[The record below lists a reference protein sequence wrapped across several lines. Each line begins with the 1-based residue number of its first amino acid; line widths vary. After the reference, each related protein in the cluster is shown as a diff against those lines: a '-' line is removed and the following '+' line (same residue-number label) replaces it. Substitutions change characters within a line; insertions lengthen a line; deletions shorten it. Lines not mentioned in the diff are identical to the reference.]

1 MSIYS
6 ICHLNKN
13 YIISTEGIK
22 TNELKVLHD
31 ISLEIKEGEMLGIIG
46 KSGCGKTTLLKT
58 LGGML
63 KPTSGKIFYQGK
75 DIYQYTNEAL
85 ADYRRLN
92 VGMIFQDY
100 KLINNISVRENI
112 MIPLILNHD
121 DIEYA
126 ISKSEEMARILM
138 VEDKMECYPYEL
150 SGGEKQRVAIGRA
163 LINNPNVI
171 LADEPTGNL
180 DPKTTEDVINL
191 LLKIKKKYNK
201 TVIIVTHDMEIGT
214 YCDRMIKIDQEL
226 QPKQIINAIFDSV
239 NYTEKFEQDIVESEK
254 MVVISSPDIRQDK
267 IDRFLL
273 LIKKRQ
279 EVGVKVTV
287 ITTDPEDITYGKSDV
302 CHELIRAMQ
311 LVGINVITRT
321 EVEECFAVIDD
332 EIVWHGGM
340 NLLGKADVW
349 DNLMRIR
356 NSQVATELLEI
367 ALGYSEEG
375 RKSE

>member
-180 DPKTTEDVINL
+180 DPKTTKDVINL
-191 LLKIKKKYNK
+191 LLKIK
-201 TVIIVTHDMEIGT
+201 E
-214 YCDRMIKIDQEL
+214 KI
-226 QPKQIINAIFDSV
+226 
-239 NYTEKFEQDIVESEK
+239 
-254 MVVISSPDIRQDK
+254 
-267 IDRFLL
+267 
-273 LIKKRQ
+273 
-279 EVGVKVTV
+279 
-287 ITTDPEDITYGKSDV
+287 
-302 CHELIRAMQ
+302 
-311 LVGINVITRT
+311 
-321 EVEECFAVIDD
+321 
-332 EIVWHGGM
+332 
-340 NLLGKADVW
+340 
-349 DNLMRIR
+349 
-356 NSQVATELLEI
+356 
-367 ALGYSEEG
+367 
-375 RKSE
+375 

>member
-22 TNELKVLHD
+22 TNELKVLQD

-180 DPKTTEDVINL
+180 DPKTTKDVINL

-214 YCDRMIKIDQEL
+214 YCDRMIKIDQG
-226 QPKQIINAIFDSV
+226 
-239 NYTEKFEQDIVESEK
+239 T
-254 MVVISSPDIRQDK
+254 VVI
-267 IDRFLL
+267 
-273 LIKKRQ
+273 
-279 EVGVKVTV
+279 
-287 ITTDPEDITYGKSDV
+287 
-302 CHELIRAMQ
+302 
-311 LVGINVITRT
+311 
-321 EVEECFAVIDD
+321 
-332 EIVWHGGM
+332 
-340 NLLGKADVW
+340 
-349 DNLMRIR
+349 
-356 NSQVATELLEI
+356 
-367 ALGYSEEG
+367 
-375 RKSE
+375 

>member
-6 ICHLNKN
+6 ICHLNKS

-214 YCDRMIKIDQEL
+214 YCDRMIKIDQG
-226 QPKQIINAIFDSV
+226 
-239 NYTEKFEQDIVESEK
+239 T
-254 MVVISSPDIRQDK
+254 VVI
-267 IDRFLL
+267 
-273 LIKKRQ
+273 
-279 EVGVKVTV
+279 
-287 ITTDPEDITYGKSDV
+287 
-302 CHELIRAMQ
+302 
-311 LVGINVITRT
+311 
-321 EVEECFAVIDD
+321 
-332 EIVWHGGM
+332 
-340 NLLGKADVW
+340 
-349 DNLMRIR
+349 
-356 NSQVATELLEI
+356 
-367 ALGYSEEG
+367 
-375 RKSE
+375 

>member
-180 DPKTTEDVINL
+180 DPKTTKDVINL

-214 YCDRMIKIDQEL
+214 YCDRMIKE
-226 QPKQIINAIFDSV
+226 
-239 NYTEKFEQDIVESEK
+239 
-254 MVVISSPDIRQDK
+254 
-267 IDRFLL
+267 LL
-273 LIKKRQ
+273 L
-279 EVGVKVTV
+279 
-287 ITTDPEDITYGKSDV
+287 
-302 CHELIRAMQ
+302 
-311 LVGINVITRT
+311 
-321 EVEECFAVIDD
+321 
-332 EIVWHGGM
+332 
-340 NLLGKADVW
+340 
-349 DNLMRIR
+349 
-356 NSQVATELLEI
+356 
-367 ALGYSEEG
+367 YSELYRNGETMK
-375 RKSE
+375 KSL

>member
-85 ADYRRLN
+85 AEYRRLN

-214 YCDRMIKIDQEL
+214 YCDRMIKIDQG
-226 QPKQIINAIFDSV
+226 
-239 NYTEKFEQDIVESEK
+239 T
-254 MVVISSPDIRQDK
+254 VVI
-267 IDRFLL
+267 
-273 LIKKRQ
+273 
-279 EVGVKVTV
+279 
-287 ITTDPEDITYGKSDV
+287 
-302 CHELIRAMQ
+302 
-311 LVGINVITRT
+311 
-321 EVEECFAVIDD
+321 
-332 EIVWHGGM
+332 
-340 NLLGKADVW
+340 
-349 DNLMRIR
+349 
-356 NSQVATELLEI
+356 
-367 ALGYSEEG
+367 
-375 RKSE
+375 

>member
-121 DIEYA
+121 DIVYA

-180 DPKTTEDVINL
+180 DPKTTKDVINL

-201 TVIIVTHDMEIGT
+201 TFIIVTHDMEIGT
-214 YCDRMIKIDQEL
+214 YCDRMIKIDQG
-226 QPKQIINAIFDSV
+226 
-239 NYTEKFEQDIVESEK
+239 T
-254 MVVISSPDIRQDK
+254 VVI
-267 IDRFLL
+267 
-273 LIKKRQ
+273 
-279 EVGVKVTV
+279 
-287 ITTDPEDITYGKSDV
+287 
-302 CHELIRAMQ
+302 
-311 LVGINVITRT
+311 
-321 EVEECFAVIDD
+321 
-332 EIVWHGGM
+332 
-340 NLLGKADVW
+340 
-349 DNLMRIR
+349 
-356 NSQVATELLEI
+356 
-367 ALGYSEEG
+367 
-375 RKSE
+375 

>member
-126 ISKSEEMARILM
+126 ISKSEEMARVLM

-180 DPKTTEDVINL
+180 DPKTTKDVINL

-214 YCDRMIKIDQEL
+214 YCDRMIKIDQG
-226 QPKQIINAIFDSV
+226 
-239 NYTEKFEQDIVESEK
+239 T
-254 MVVISSPDIRQDK
+254 VVI
-267 IDRFLL
+267 
-273 LIKKRQ
+273 
-279 EVGVKVTV
+279 
-287 ITTDPEDITYGKSDV
+287 
-302 CHELIRAMQ
+302 
-311 LVGINVITRT
+311 
-321 EVEECFAVIDD
+321 
-332 EIVWHGGM
+332 
-340 NLLGKADVW
+340 
-349 DNLMRIR
+349 
-356 NSQVATELLEI
+356 
-367 ALGYSEEG
+367 
-375 RKSE
+375 

>member
-85 ADYRRLN
+85 ADYRRVN

-214 YCDRMIKIDQEL
+214 YCDRMIKIDQG
-226 QPKQIINAIFDSV
+226 
-239 NYTEKFEQDIVESEK
+239 T
-254 MVVISSPDIRQDK
+254 VVI
-267 IDRFLL
+267 
-273 LIKKRQ
+273 
-279 EVGVKVTV
+279 
-287 ITTDPEDITYGKSDV
+287 
-302 CHELIRAMQ
+302 
-311 LVGINVITRT
+311 
-321 EVEECFAVIDD
+321 
-332 EIVWHGGM
+332 
-340 NLLGKADVW
+340 
-349 DNLMRIR
+349 
-356 NSQVATELLEI
+356 
-367 ALGYSEEG
+367 
-375 RKSE
+375 

>member
-13 YIISTEGIK
+13 YIISTEDIK

-85 ADYRRLN
+85 AEYRRLN

-214 YCDRMIKIDQEL
+214 YCDRMIKIDQG
-226 QPKQIINAIFDSV
+226 
-239 NYTEKFEQDIVESEK
+239 T
-254 MVVISSPDIRQDK
+254 VVI
-267 IDRFLL
+267 
-273 LIKKRQ
+273 
-279 EVGVKVTV
+279 
-287 ITTDPEDITYGKSDV
+287 
-302 CHELIRAMQ
+302 
-311 LVGINVITRT
+311 
-321 EVEECFAVIDD
+321 
-332 EIVWHGGM
+332 
-340 NLLGKADVW
+340 
-349 DNLMRIR
+349 
-356 NSQVATELLEI
+356 
-367 ALGYSEEG
+367 
-375 RKSE
+375 

>member
-201 TVIIVTHDMEIGT
+201 TVIIVTHDMKIGT
-214 YCDRMIKIDQEL
+214 YCDRMIKIDQG
-226 QPKQIINAIFDSV
+226 
-239 NYTEKFEQDIVESEK
+239 T
-254 MVVISSPDIRQDK
+254 VVI
-267 IDRFLL
+267 
-273 LIKKRQ
+273 
-279 EVGVKVTV
+279 
-287 ITTDPEDITYGKSDV
+287 
-302 CHELIRAMQ
+302 
-311 LVGINVITRT
+311 
-321 EVEECFAVIDD
+321 
-332 EIVWHGGM
+332 
-340 NLLGKADVW
+340 
-349 DNLMRIR
+349 
-356 NSQVATELLEI
+356 
-367 ALGYSEEG
+367 
-375 RKSE
+375 

>member
-180 DPKTTEDVINL
+180 DPKTTKDVINL

-214 YCDRMIKIDQEL
+214 HCDRMIKIDQG
-226 QPKQIINAIFDSV
+226 
-239 NYTEKFEQDIVESEK
+239 T
-254 MVVISSPDIRQDK
+254 VVI
-267 IDRFLL
+267 
-273 LIKKRQ
+273 
-279 EVGVKVTV
+279 
-287 ITTDPEDITYGKSDV
+287 
-302 CHELIRAMQ
+302 
-311 LVGINVITRT
+311 
-321 EVEECFAVIDD
+321 
-332 EIVWHGGM
+332 
-340 NLLGKADVW
+340 
-349 DNLMRIR
+349 
-356 NSQVATELLEI
+356 
-367 ALGYSEEG
+367 
-375 RKSE
+375 

>member
-126 ISKSEEMARILM
+126 INKSEEMARILM

-180 DPKTTEDVINL
+180 DPKTTKDVINL
-191 LLKIKKKYNK
+191 LLKIKKK
-201 TVIIVTHDMEIGT
+201 I
-214 YCDRMIKIDQEL
+214 
-226 QPKQIINAIFDSV
+226 
-239 NYTEKFEQDIVESEK
+239 
-254 MVVISSPDIRQDK
+254 
-267 IDRFLL
+267 
-273 LIKKRQ
+273 
-279 EVGVKVTV
+279 
-287 ITTDPEDITYGKSDV
+287 
-302 CHELIRAMQ
+302 
-311 LVGINVITRT
+311 
-321 EVEECFAVIDD
+321 
-332 EIVWHGGM
+332 
-340 NLLGKADVW
+340 
-349 DNLMRIR
+349 
-356 NSQVATELLEI
+356 
-367 ALGYSEEG
+367 
-375 RKSE
+375 

>member
-1 MSIYS
+1 MKTLEVSNL
-6 ICHLNKN
+6 CKT
-13 YIISTEGIK
+13 YIIK
-22 TNELKVLHD
+22 KRQNNVLRNVNLTIH
-31 ISLEIKEGEMLGIIG
+31 EGEMLGIIG

-214 YCDRMIKIDQEL
+214 YCDRMIKIDQG
-226 QPKQIINAIFDSV
+226 
-239 NYTEKFEQDIVESEK
+239 T
-254 MVVISSPDIRQDK
+254 VVI
-267 IDRFLL
+267 
-273 LIKKRQ
+273 
-279 EVGVKVTV
+279 
-287 ITTDPEDITYGKSDV
+287 
-302 CHELIRAMQ
+302 
-311 LVGINVITRT
+311 
-321 EVEECFAVIDD
+321 
-332 EIVWHGGM
+332 
-340 NLLGKADVW
+340 
-349 DNLMRIR
+349 
-356 NSQVATELLEI
+356 
-367 ALGYSEEG
+367 
-375 RKSE
+375 

>member
-214 YCDRMIKIDQEL
+214 YCDRMIKIDQR
-226 QPKQIINAIFDSV
+226 
-239 NYTEKFEQDIVESEK
+239 T
-254 MVVISSPDIRQDK
+254 VVI
-267 IDRFLL
+267 
-273 LIKKRQ
+273 
-279 EVGVKVTV
+279 
-287 ITTDPEDITYGKSDV
+287 
-302 CHELIRAMQ
+302 
-311 LVGINVITRT
+311 
-321 EVEECFAVIDD
+321 
-332 EIVWHGGM
+332 
-340 NLLGKADVW
+340 
-349 DNLMRIR
+349 
-356 NSQVATELLEI
+356 
-367 ALGYSEEG
+367 
-375 RKSE
+375 

>member
-126 ISKSEEMARILM
+126 INKSEEMARILM

-180 DPKTTEDVINL
+180 DPKTTKDVINL
-191 LLKIKKKYNK
+191 LLKIK
-201 TVIIVTHDMEIGT
+201 E
-214 YCDRMIKIDQEL
+214 KI
-226 QPKQIINAIFDSV
+226 
-239 NYTEKFEQDIVESEK
+239 
-254 MVVISSPDIRQDK
+254 
-267 IDRFLL
+267 
-273 LIKKRQ
+273 
-279 EVGVKVTV
+279 
-287 ITTDPEDITYGKSDV
+287 
-302 CHELIRAMQ
+302 
-311 LVGINVITRT
+311 
-321 EVEECFAVIDD
+321 
-332 EIVWHGGM
+332 
-340 NLLGKADVW
+340 
-349 DNLMRIR
+349 
-356 NSQVATELLEI
+356 
-367 ALGYSEEG
+367 
-375 RKSE
+375 

>member
-58 LGGML
+58 VGGML

-201 TVIIVTHDMEIGT
+201 TVIIVTHYMEIGT
-214 YCDRMIKIDQEL
+214 YCDRMIKIDQG
-226 QPKQIINAIFDSV
+226 
-239 NYTEKFEQDIVESEK
+239 T
-254 MVVISSPDIRQDK
+254 VVI
-267 IDRFLL
+267 
-273 LIKKRQ
+273 
-279 EVGVKVTV
+279 
-287 ITTDPEDITYGKSDV
+287 
-302 CHELIRAMQ
+302 
-311 LVGINVITRT
+311 
-321 EVEECFAVIDD
+321 
-332 EIVWHGGM
+332 
-340 NLLGKADVW
+340 
-349 DNLMRIR
+349 
-356 NSQVATELLEI
+356 
-367 ALGYSEEG
+367 
-375 RKSE
+375 

>member
-13 YIISTEGIK
+13 YIISTEDIK

-138 VEDKMECYPYEL
+138 VKDKMECYPYEL

-214 YCDRMIKIDQEL
+214 YCDRMIKIDQG
-226 QPKQIINAIFDSV
+226 
-239 NYTEKFEQDIVESEK
+239 T
-254 MVVISSPDIRQDK
+254 VVI
-267 IDRFLL
+267 
-273 LIKKRQ
+273 
-279 EVGVKVTV
+279 
-287 ITTDPEDITYGKSDV
+287 
-302 CHELIRAMQ
+302 
-311 LVGINVITRT
+311 
-321 EVEECFAVIDD
+321 
-332 EIVWHGGM
+332 
-340 NLLGKADVW
+340 
-349 DNLMRIR
+349 
-356 NSQVATELLEI
+356 
-367 ALGYSEEG
+367 
-375 RKSE
+375 

>member
-1 MSIYS
+1 MQS
-6 ICHLNKN
+6 
-13 YIISTEGIK
+13 
-22 TNELKVLHD
+22 
-31 ISLEIKEGEMLGIIG
+31 
-46 KSGCGKTTLLKT
+46 
-58 LGGML
+58 
-63 KPTSGKIFYQGK
+63 
-75 DIYQYTNEAL
+75 
-85 ADYRRLN
+85 
-92 VGMIFQDY
+92 
-100 KLINNISVRENI
+100 
-112 MIPLILNHD
+112 
-121 DIEYA
+121 
-126 ISKSEEMARILM
+126 
-138 VEDKMECYPYEL
+138 
-150 SGGEKQRVAIGRA
+150 
-163 LINNPNVI
+163 
-171 LADEPTGNL
+171 
-180 DPKTTEDVINL
+180 
-191 LLKIKKKYNK
+191 
-201 TVIIVTHDMEIGT
+201 
-214 YCDRMIKIDQEL
+214 
-226 QPKQIINAIFDSV
+226 KQIINAIFDSA

-287 ITTDPEDITYGKSDV
+287 ITTNPEDITYGKSDV
-302 CHELIRAMQ
+302 CYELIRTMQ

-367 ALGYSEEG
+367 ALGCSEER

>member
-126 ISKSEEMARILM
+126 ISKSEEIARILM

-214 YCDRMIKIDQEL
+214 YCDRMIKIDQG
-226 QPKQIINAIFDSV
+226 
-239 NYTEKFEQDIVESEK
+239 T
-254 MVVISSPDIRQDK
+254 VVI
-267 IDRFLL
+267 
-273 LIKKRQ
+273 
-279 EVGVKVTV
+279 
-287 ITTDPEDITYGKSDV
+287 
-302 CHELIRAMQ
+302 
-311 LVGINVITRT
+311 
-321 EVEECFAVIDD
+321 
-332 EIVWHGGM
+332 
-340 NLLGKADVW
+340 
-349 DNLMRIR
+349 
-356 NSQVATELLEI
+356 
-367 ALGYSEEG
+367 
-375 RKSE
+375 

>member
-63 KPTSGKIFYQGK
+63 KPTSGKVFYQGK

-214 YCDRMIKIDQEL
+214 YCDRMIKIDQG
-226 QPKQIINAIFDSV
+226 
-239 NYTEKFEQDIVESEK
+239 T
-254 MVVISSPDIRQDK
+254 VVI
-267 IDRFLL
+267 
-273 LIKKRQ
+273 
-279 EVGVKVTV
+279 
-287 ITTDPEDITYGKSDV
+287 
-302 CHELIRAMQ
+302 
-311 LVGINVITRT
+311 
-321 EVEECFAVIDD
+321 
-332 EIVWHGGM
+332 
-340 NLLGKADVW
+340 
-349 DNLMRIR
+349 
-356 NSQVATELLEI
+356 
-367 ALGYSEEG
+367 
-375 RKSE
+375 

>member
-46 KSGCGKTTLLKT
+46 KSGCGKMTLLKT

-180 DPKTTEDVINL
+180 DPKTTKDVINL

-214 YCDRMIKIDQEL
+214 YCDRMIKIDQG
-226 QPKQIINAIFDSV
+226 
-239 NYTEKFEQDIVESEK
+239 T
-254 MVVISSPDIRQDK
+254 VVI
-267 IDRFLL
+267 
-273 LIKKRQ
+273 
-279 EVGVKVTV
+279 
-287 ITTDPEDITYGKSDV
+287 
-302 CHELIRAMQ
+302 
-311 LVGINVITRT
+311 
-321 EVEECFAVIDD
+321 
-332 EIVWHGGM
+332 
-340 NLLGKADVW
+340 
-349 DNLMRIR
+349 
-356 NSQVATELLEI
+356 
-367 ALGYSEEG
+367 
-375 RKSE
+375 

>member
-180 DPKTTEDVINL
+180 DPKTMEDVINL

-214 YCDRMIKIDQEL
+214 YCDRMIKIDQG
-226 QPKQIINAIFDSV
+226 
-239 NYTEKFEQDIVESEK
+239 T
-254 MVVISSPDIRQDK
+254 VVI
-267 IDRFLL
+267 
-273 LIKKRQ
+273 
-279 EVGVKVTV
+279 
-287 ITTDPEDITYGKSDV
+287 
-302 CHELIRAMQ
+302 
-311 LVGINVITRT
+311 
-321 EVEECFAVIDD
+321 
-332 EIVWHGGM
+332 
-340 NLLGKADVW
+340 
-349 DNLMRIR
+349 
-356 NSQVATELLEI
+356 
-367 ALGYSEEG
+367 
-375 RKSE
+375 

>member
-1 MSIYS
+1 
-6 ICHLNKN
+6 
-13 YIISTEGIK
+13 
-22 TNELKVLHD
+22 
-31 ISLEIKEGEMLGIIG
+31 MLGIIG

-191 LLKIKKKYNK
+191 LLKIKKN
-201 TVIIVTHDMEIGT
+201 I
-214 YCDRMIKIDQEL
+214 
-226 QPKQIINAIFDSV
+226 
-239 NYTEKFEQDIVESEK
+239 
-254 MVVISSPDIRQDK
+254 IRQ
-267 IDRFLL
+267 L
-273 LIKKRQ
+273 
-279 EVGVKVTV
+279 
-287 ITTDPEDITYGKSDV
+287 
-302 CHELIRAMQ
+302 
-311 LVGINVITRT
+311 
-321 EVEECFAVIDD
+321 
-332 EIVWHGGM
+332 
-340 NLLGKADVW
+340 
-349 DNLMRIR
+349 
-356 NSQVATELLEI
+356 
-367 ALGYSEEG
+367 
-375 RKSE
+375 

>member
-63 KPTSGKIFYQGK
+63 KPTRGKIFYQGK

-180 DPKTTEDVINL
+180 DPKTTKDVINL

-214 YCDRMIKIDQEL
+214 YCDRMIKIDQG
-226 QPKQIINAIFDSV
+226 
-239 NYTEKFEQDIVESEK
+239 T
-254 MVVISSPDIRQDK
+254 VVI
-267 IDRFLL
+267 
-273 LIKKRQ
+273 
-279 EVGVKVTV
+279 
-287 ITTDPEDITYGKSDV
+287 
-302 CHELIRAMQ
+302 
-311 LVGINVITRT
+311 
-321 EVEECFAVIDD
+321 
-332 EIVWHGGM
+332 
-340 NLLGKADVW
+340 
-349 DNLMRIR
+349 
-356 NSQVATELLEI
+356 
-367 ALGYSEEG
+367 
-375 RKSE
+375 

>member
-100 KLINNISVRENI
+100 KLINNISARENI

-126 ISKSEEMARILM
+126 INKSEEMARILM

-180 DPKTTEDVINL
+180 DPKTTKDVINL

-214 YCDRMIKIDQEL
+214 YCDRMIKIDQG
-226 QPKQIINAIFDSV
+226 
-239 NYTEKFEQDIVESEK
+239 T
-254 MVVISSPDIRQDK
+254 VVI
-267 IDRFLL
+267 
-273 LIKKRQ
+273 
-279 EVGVKVTV
+279 
-287 ITTDPEDITYGKSDV
+287 
-302 CHELIRAMQ
+302 
-311 LVGINVITRT
+311 
-321 EVEECFAVIDD
+321 
-332 EIVWHGGM
+332 
-340 NLLGKADVW
+340 
-349 DNLMRIR
+349 
-356 NSQVATELLEI
+356 
-367 ALGYSEEG
+367 
-375 RKSE
+375 

>member
-85 ADYRRLN
+85 ADYRRVN

-126 ISKSEEMARILM
+126 INKSEEMARILM

-180 DPKTTEDVINL
+180 DPKTTKDVINL

-214 YCDRMIKIDQEL
+214 YCDRMIKIDQG
-226 QPKQIINAIFDSV
+226 
-239 NYTEKFEQDIVESEK
+239 T
-254 MVVISSPDIRQDK
+254 VVI
-267 IDRFLL
+267 
-273 LIKKRQ
+273 
-279 EVGVKVTV
+279 
-287 ITTDPEDITYGKSDV
+287 
-302 CHELIRAMQ
+302 
-311 LVGINVITRT
+311 
-321 EVEECFAVIDD
+321 
-332 EIVWHGGM
+332 
-340 NLLGKADVW
+340 
-349 DNLMRIR
+349 
-356 NSQVATELLEI
+356 
-367 ALGYSEEG
+367 
-375 RKSE
+375 

>member
-13 YIISTEGIK
+13 YIISTEDIK

-171 LADEPTGNL
+171 LAD
-180 DPKTTEDVINL
+180 
-191 LLKIKKKYNK
+191 
-201 TVIIVTHDMEIGT
+201 
-214 YCDRMIKIDQEL
+214 
-226 QPKQIINAIFDSV
+226 V
-239 NYTEKFEQDIVESEK
+239 N
-254 MVVISSPDIRQDK
+254 
-267 IDRFLL
+267 
-273 LIKKRQ
+273 
-279 EVGVKVTV
+279 
-287 ITTDPEDITYGKSDV
+287 
-302 CHELIRAMQ
+302 
-311 LVGINVITRT
+311 
-321 EVEECFAVIDD
+321 
-332 EIVWHGGM
+332 
-340 NLLGKADVW
+340 
-349 DNLMRIR
+349 
-356 NSQVATELLEI
+356 
-367 ALGYSEEG
+367 
-375 RKSE
+375 

>member
-180 DPKTTEDVINL
+180 DPKTTKDVINL
-191 LLKIKKKYNK
+191 LLKIKKN
-201 TVIIVTHDMEIGT
+201 II
-214 YCDRMIKIDQEL
+214 
-226 QPKQIINAIFDSV
+226 KQ
-239 NYTEKFEQDIVESEK
+239 
-254 MVVISSPDIRQDK
+254 
-267 IDRFLL
+267 L
-273 LIKKRQ
+273 
-279 EVGVKVTV
+279 
-287 ITTDPEDITYGKSDV
+287 
-302 CHELIRAMQ
+302 
-311 LVGINVITRT
+311 
-321 EVEECFAVIDD
+321 
-332 EIVWHGGM
+332 
-340 NLLGKADVW
+340 
-349 DNLMRIR
+349 
-356 NSQVATELLEI
+356 
-367 ALGYSEEG
+367 
-375 RKSE
+375 